1 MSTPK
6 FPLRLEIS
14 NSTRSAG
21 RSAWRLISTFD
32 GFYADDRIDVLT
44 CAERMVD
51 ALMSTGAPRVQL
63 RVTRGDGARQVLSTF
78 EHDRGWRPLKPRDLL
93 P

>member
-1 MSTPK
+1 MSTPQ

-14 NSTRSAG
+14 NSGS
-21 RSAWRLISTFD
+21 SAWRLISTFD
-32 GFYADDRIDVLT
+32 GFCADDRIDVLT

-51 ALMSTGAPRVQL
+51 ALMSTGAPRVHL

-78 EHDRGWRPLKPRDLL
+78 AHDRGWWPVKPRDLT